1 MSSWT
6 SIANKALDDAV
17 VYQDINEILGNLI
30 ALKEF
35 PKRLLLGG
43 DPKIDYINTVFAIT
57 NDPVYVEIDGT
68 NQAGA
73 IYEVHFMG
81 LVTSGDTGTLELV
94 RDPGVSNANIVTK
107 TFTNTALA
115 LIKSASFSLTTGV
128 NQYAIRHK
136 ATTGGVASP
145 YQAYGFALVQR

>member
-6 SIANKALDDAV
+6 NLTNKALDDAI
-17 VYQDINEILGNLI
+17 VYQDHNEVIGNLV

-43 DPKIDYINTVFAIT
+43 DPNTFYINTALTIT
-57 NDPVYVEIDGT
+57 DNPVYAEIDGT
-68 NQAGA
+68 NLQGA

-81 LVTSGDTGTLELV
+81 AVTASDTGTVELIA
-94 RDPGVSNANIVTK
+94 DPGGANTSIVTK
-107 TFTNTALA
+107 TFTITALD
-115 LIKSASFSLTTGV
+115 LIKSASFSLLTGV
-128 NQYAIRHK
+128 NKYAIRHK
-136 ATTGGVASP
+136 ATTGGDASP